1 MQNYSTVQY
10 IVSLIALYTLWSQY
24 VNNKHNTPWKVLCTE
39 FMRLILY
46 QESHW
51 YDFWYVKSGR
61 PHFKIITIH
70 FIEVSMDVAQP
81 RSQILS
87 FPHAKGKEKDPGSGR

>member
-1 MQNYSTVQY
+1 MESALHRIYALDFVSG
-10 IVSLIALYTLWSQY
+10 ISLIRFL
-24 VNNKHNTPWKVLCTE
+24 
-39 FMRLILY
+39 
-46 QESHW
+46 
-51 YDFWYVKSGR
+51 YVKSGR

-87 FPHAKGKEKDPGSGR
+87 FPHAKGKEKDPGSSR